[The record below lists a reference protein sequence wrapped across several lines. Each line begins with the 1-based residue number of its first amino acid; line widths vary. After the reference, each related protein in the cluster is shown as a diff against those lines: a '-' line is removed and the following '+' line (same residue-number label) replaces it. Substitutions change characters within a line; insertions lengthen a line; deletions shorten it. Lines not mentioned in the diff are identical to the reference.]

1 MSFALVCIKFW
12 CFEVGVPSC
21 RRLRRKCE
29 TCEFAFRWISSSLVI
44 AWRLDRKYVLTPC
57 PWYLGSMYS
66 VYGGSLY
73 VRPRRGFS
81 FCCIL
86 RSILAHRS
94 CGRWAGSGLKL
105 ISELISV
112 LCAYNVAGRLM
123 RRLVMSPSRVCIFCW
138 IVVLEGVVSPSILS
152 RVPKC
157 FAYGGGS
164 CHSPVSVL
172 CRSCVA
178 MLVSSGHSASK
189 FQAKLV
195 IWGVD
200 VPGGSPWI

>member
-1 MSFALVCIKFW
+1 M
-12 CFEVGVPSC
+12 
-21 RRLRRKCE
+21 
-29 TCEFAFRWISSSLVI
+29 
-44 AWRLDRKYVLTPC
+44 
-57 PWYLGSMYS
+57 
-66 VYGGSLY
+66 
-73 VRPRRGFS
+73 
-81 FCCIL
+81 
-86 RSILAHRS
+86 
-94 CGRWAGSGLKL
+94 
-105 ISELISV
+105 
-112 LCAYNVAGRLM
+112 LCAYTVAGRLM

-195 IWGVD
+195 ICGVG
-200 VPGGSPWI
+200 VPGGAPWMYRQHFVALRPSLTTIERSPALSM